1 MPVGYQNMGYS
12 PVAGVW
18 YPVKEPVMPRV
29 YHRYLRIEVLKQIYN
44 DIKTSD
50 LSANS
55 FGEDLS

>member
-1 MPVGYQNMGYS
+1 MPIGYQNMGYS
-12 PVAGVW
+12 PVAGDW

-29 YHRYLRIEVLKQIYN
+29 YHRYLRVSVLEQIYGN
-44 DIKTSD
+44 SKSNG

>member
-1 MPVGYQNMGYS
+1 MPIGYQNMGYS

-29 YHRYLRIEVLKQIYN
+29 CHRYLRVSFLKQIYKN
-44 DIKTSD
+44 IKSND